1 MGDLVIKE
9 EIFKKW
15 TPLSKGEGTE
25 TLSRPR
31 SMFFLAQFKL
41 LHSYRGIILLLT
53 THFDITP
60 APPNFSEKY
69 YLQNAL

>member
-31 SMFFLAQFKL
+31 SNVLPCTVQVIAQL
-41 LHSYRGIILLLT
+41 
-53 THFDITP
+53 
-60 APPNFSEKY
+60 
-69 YLQNAL
+69 